1 MSIGAVLL
9 IILVLMVLGLVP
21 AWPHSRSWGYG
32 PTGGV
37 GLVLMVV
44 LVLILLGHI

>member
-21 AWPHSRSWGYG
+21 AWPHSRNWGYG

-44 LVLILLGHI
+44 LVLVLLGHI

>member
-21 AWPHSRSWGYG
+21 AWPHSRNWGYG

-37 GLVLMVV
+37 GLVLIVV
-44 LVLILLGHI
+44 LVLFLLGHI